1 MEEHGGPTR
10 VSEAVSERAGHSRL
24 GIASFIIAI
33 LATVIIVVGVVV
45 VASFSGQVIG
55 PDPQSLTPQDI
66 QQNLENSPGA
76 TAALGVAGI
85 SFIVGPLLY
94 LLGLALGV
102 AGLIQRRRRKLFS
115 WLGTVLNVLP
125 LLAIVGLFVL
135 SAVLSSAV

>member
-10 VSEAVSERAGHSRL
+10 VSERAGQSRL

-33 LATVIIVVGVVV
+33 LATAIVVVGVVV

-55 PDPQSLTPQDI
+55 SDPQSLTPQDI
-66 QQNLENSPGA
+66 QENLENSPGA
-76 TAALGVAGI
+76 TAALGVAGV
-85 SFIVGPLLY
+85 SFLVGPLLY
-94 LLGLALGV
+94 LLGLALGI
-102 AGLIQRRRRKLFS
+102 AGLVQRRRKKLFS

-135 SAVLSSAV
+135 SAALAPAV

>member
-10 VSEAVSERAGHSRL
+10 VSDRDSERAGHSRL

-33 LATVIIVVGVVV
+33 LATVIIIVGVIVAASFGAQVVG
-45 VASFSGQVIG
+45 S
-55 PDPQSLTPQDI
+55 DPQSVTPQDLE
-66 QQNLENSPGA
+66 QNLRDSPGA
-76 TAALGVAGI
+76 TAALGVAGV
-85 SFIVGPLLY
+85 SFVVAPLLY

-125 LLAIVGLFVL
+125 LLVIVGLFVL
-135 SAVLSSAV
+135 SAVLAPAV